1 MTTEAVGVD
10 IYVPVTFATGGTPV
24 NNFGT
29 APTLLSAARNGT
41 AFTPSSTTVSANGA
55 SAQSY
60 GYTLQ
65 GTETTLQGAG
75 KYTLVFQCLDAAAD
89 YPIWLVELEVGQAWV
104 TSISTIAANL
114 TTLLN
119 RIGAFTGSGVNTVL
133 GFLKAVLSKTA
144 STPSDVGGTF
154 DASTDSVEAIRDRGD
169 AAWVTGA
176 GTSAAAIADAVWDE
190 ASSEHL
196 TTGTT
201 GAALSSIKTK
211 TDLIQSG
218 SVRYVGSYDPRTQ
231 TLTVVR
237 GNTPTVVFSNL
248 TGDWTAATEIT
259 LGIRKAGEDGTNP
272 VLSIT
277 GSVYSATALQVT
289 FPADF
294 GLDLDVGTGIYEWD
308 LTGILASGEV
318 RTAIMKSPFML
329 IDRIA
334 QVS

>member
-1 MTTEAVGVD
+1 MTTEALGVD
-10 IYVPVTFATGGTPV
+10 VYIPVTFATGGTPV

-29 APTLLSAARNGT
+29 APTLLSAARNGA

-55 SAQSY
+55 AAQSY

-89 YPIWLVELEVGQAWV
+89 YPIWLVELEIGQAWV
-104 TSISTIAANL
+104 TAISTL
-114 TTLLN
+114 VN
-119 RIGAFTGSGVNTVL
+119 RIGAFTGTGVNTVL
-133 GFLKAVLSKTA
+133 GFFKALMSKTA

-169 AAWVTGA
+169 AAWTG
-176 GTSAAAIADAVWDE
+176 SAPPTASAIADAVWDE
-190 ASSEHL
+190 AVNDHSTS
-196 TTGTT
+196 GST
-201 GAALSSIKTK
+201 GATLAAIKAK
-211 TDLIQSG
+211 TDQIVVSG
-218 SVRYVGSYDPRTQ
+218 IRYAGSYEPKTQ

-272 VLSIT
+272 VLSIA
-277 GSVYSATALQVT
+277 GSVYSATALQVA

-318 RTAIMKSPFML
+318 RTAIMKSPFVL
-329 IDRIA
+329 VDRIA